1 MLRNAVKMLTRNL
14 GLKLLALLFA
24 VAMWMAVVNLEDPVI
39 NKRFTVAVTVE
50 NDEVITAMNKYYEI
64 EAESANV
71 TFSVLGSRSVVDTLS
86 SLDFKAT
93 ADMSQLI
100 QKEDGNVVPVEIT
113 ALRHDDFQAYQGAE
127 GYAGRFDAPG
137 IYDSAEPAGG
147 AGKGICAW
155 HAVRGAEPVM
165 GFRAEGSRFTD

>member
-86 SLDFKAT
+86 SLD
-93 ADMSQLI
+93 
-100 QKEDGNVVPVEIT
+100 
-113 ALRHDDFQAYQGAE
+113 LRQPQ
-127 GYAGRFDAPG
+127 
-137 IYDSAEPAGG
+137 I
-147 AGKGICAW
+147 
-155 HAVRGAEPVM
+155 
-165 GFRAEGSRFTD
+165 